1 MYNGV
6 RCSILTIFYV
16 SKLVDRC
23 IGFLEY
29 CTFDFS
35 VKHTTGIC
43 LSVSIRVRVAV
54 ALWFTR
60 ETLQAI
66 KEFLISKSKRE
77 VGFGQRKSTRI
88 SVEGDIEKG
97 RNSDTGDSVRDIDD
111 DVATWNQVT
120 NSYTVL
126 QTSPDVRTTWYGTRL
141 PDI

>member
-1 MYNGV
+1 MA
-6 RCSILTIFYV
+6 
-16 SKLVDRC
+16 D

-29 CTFDFS
+29 STFGFS

-77 VGFGQRKSTRI
+77 VGFGQRKSTR
-88 SVEGDIEKG
+88 
-97 RNSDTGDSVRDIDD
+97 RNSDTGDLVRDIDD